1 MGSHKEQLSS
11 YAGRSHRDIALSYLE
26 LAGEIQASAT
36 LADKDSWKN
45 PIGIDLV
52 LVHLPAEQI

>member
-11 YAGRSHRDIALSYLE
+11 YAGRSQRDIALSYLE
-26 LAGEIQASAT
+26 LAGEIQAGAT

-45 PIGIDLV
+45 RS
-52 LVHLPAEQI
+52 A